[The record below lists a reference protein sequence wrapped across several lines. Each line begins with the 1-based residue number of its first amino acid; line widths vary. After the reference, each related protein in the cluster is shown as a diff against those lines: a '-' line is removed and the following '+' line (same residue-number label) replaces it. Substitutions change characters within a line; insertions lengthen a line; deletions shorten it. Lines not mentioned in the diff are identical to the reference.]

1 MKRLFDLFVVLVAL
15 ILLSPILIIAFFI
28 IFIADGFPVFYI
40 QQRVGLNGEM
50 FNLYKFRSMKKNS
63 DKLGSTTFKNDD
75 RIFLGGRFLRK
86 YKIDEL
92 AQLLNVLKGEMSIVG
107 PRPTVMEDFNKM
119 TTAQKKRNIAVPG
132 LTGLAQISGNT
143 SLKWPE
149 RIKLDL
155 EYIEK
160 QSFLFDLQIIFK
172 TFLMVLSDRI
182 DSETN
187 DEGEW

>member
-40 QQRVGLNGEM
+40 QQRVGLNGKM

-119 TTAQKKRNIAVPG
+119 TTAQEKRNIAVPG
-132 LTGLAQISGNT
+132 LTGLSQISGNT

>member
-15 ILLSPILIIAFFI
+15 ILLSPILISAFFI

-40 QQRVGLNGEM
+40 QQRVGLNGKM

-92 AQLLNVLKGEMSIVG
+92 AQLLNVIKGEMSIVG

-119 TTAQKKRNIAVPG
+119 TTAQEKRNIAVPG

>member
-28 IFIADGFPVFYI
+28 LFIADGFPVFYI

-107 PRPTVMEDFNKM
+107 PRPTVIEDYNKM

>member
-15 ILLSPILIIAFFI
+15 ILLSPIFIIAFFI

-40 QQRVGLNGEM
+40 QQRVGLNGKM

-172 TFLMVLSDRI
+172 TFLMLLSDRI

-187 DEGEW
+187 DEGEL

>member
-15 ILLSPILIIAFFI
+15 ILLSPIFIIAFFI

-40 QQRVGLNGEM
+40 QQRVGLNGKM

-92 AQLLNVLKGEMSIVG
+92 AQLLNVLMGEMSIVG

-172 TFLMVLSDRI
+172 TFLMLLSDRI

>member
-119 TTAQKKRNIAVPG
+119 TTAQEKRNIAVPG